1 MKSIE
6 VSKPT
11 KWWWIKRLDIY
22 VAIILVLLPCY
33 ILMQYQ
39 DFGKSIFQSVAS
51 GLLWAVPMF
60 LYCLLFSVSRRLD
73 YPYIV
78 NIMDDSLEVV
88 YLCLGKEKKKICPYE
103 SIDVYQQ
110 GKGKRDRITFA
121 RKGAF
126 VPNGPCL
133 NQYNGW
139 SADKRADV
147 IEALTRKGIKIRRP
161 YAS

>member
-6 VSKPT
+6 VPKPT
-11 KWWWIKRLDIY
+11 GWWWIKRLDIY

-51 GLLWAVPMF
+51 GLLWAAPMF
-60 LYCLLFSVSRRLD
+60 LYCLLFSVSRRLN
-73 YPYIV
+73 YPYAV
-78 NIMDDSLEVV
+78 NILDDSIEVV
-88 YLCLGKEKKKICPYE
+88 YLCPVKEKKKTYTYE
-103 SIDVYQQ
+103 TIDVFQQ
-110 GKGKRDRITFA
+110 GKGKRERLTFA

-126 VPNGPCL
+126 APVGPCL

-139 SADKRADV
+139 SAEKRAEV
-147 IEALTRKGIKIRRP
+147 IDALTEKGIKVRHP
-161 YAS
+161 